1 MKIAGLSAASAGMT
15 GQAYGRMNTGCR
27 DFLMAARIGFGLD
40 LNGNITKS
48 LMRGRKRN
56 DPHHPR
62 RHPPFYL
69 AGVYRL
75 YLRENLYDCR
85 SESMKNISETD
96 LTKLLDRL
104 DALEVIT
111 DNLIRII
118 EQSDKAEE
126 YSGLLNNAKHIL
138 LNDPFLYVG
147 AKA

>member
-1 MKIAGLSAASAGMT
+1 
-15 GQAYGRMNTGCR
+15 
-27 DFLMAARIGFGLD
+27 
-40 LNGNITKS
+40 
-48 LMRGRKRN
+48 
-56 DPHHPR
+56 
-62 RHPPFYL
+62 
-69 AGVYRL
+69 
-75 YLRENLYDCR
+75 
-85 SESMKNISETD
+85 MKNISETD